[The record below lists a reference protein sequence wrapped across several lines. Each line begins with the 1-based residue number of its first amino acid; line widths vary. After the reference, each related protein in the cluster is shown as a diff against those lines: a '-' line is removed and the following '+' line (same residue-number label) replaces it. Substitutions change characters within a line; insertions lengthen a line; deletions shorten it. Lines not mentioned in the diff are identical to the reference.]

1 MKKLLIL
8 SLWMA
13 WGSVQAQTQT
23 VANHGTV
30 TLVVNV
36 KNFKNDS
43 GMAYIT
49 LQDPNNKPV
58 QKVAAKISNNTT
70 QVVFKNL
77 TLGKYAVRLFH
88 DKNDNRVMDKGIFGM
103 PKESWGVSN
112 NVKANFGPPKFEDT
126 LFVVDSDK
134 TISIIMN

>member
-1 MKKLLIL
+1 MKKLIIL
-8 SLWMA
+8 SLCMA
-13 WGSVQAQTQT
+13 WGSVQAQTQA

-30 TLVVNV
+30 TLVVNI
-36 KNFKNDS
+36 KNFKNDN

-58 QKVAAKISNNTT
+58 QKTAARISNNTT

-88 DKNDNRVMDKGIFGM
+88 DKNDNKVMDKGIFGM

-126 LFVVDSDK
+126 LFAVESDK
-134 TISIIMN
+134 TISITMN